1 MSEDNSKEYE
11 VEAIVKDRI
20 KKDHYD
26 RKTRK
31 WIYVTQYLIKWV
43 GYEKPSWE
51 PEENLDNCGILLNE
65 YKRRKNESFI
75 ENKNDN
81 NNNKLNKPISST
93 PMKSAIERKNLTKNR
108 NIKRREEE
116 EEEKEDKEQVSQNEQ
131 ELNLKMIMNN
141 YYNNINNNINII
153 GSNNLVIPHL
163 SLEEENEKYFPIN
176 YYNSY
181 MPHNILQS
189 DNVSL
194 DFRETFLKENEPNP
208 NLKNFNNNIKE
219 IFPPSYNAL
228 DIENYLGSENID
240 NNENT
245 NLNIDLLKNLR
256 EKQEEI
262 ENEKNNLKLN
272 LLQKKRK
279 PNSSIISDF
288 DLSNSNFSISID
300 DEFIKSE
307 KESLSFFKTND
318 NTNSNFNTACNSN
331 CNNFNLSNNSNIEI
345 LEMKIPEKDNE
356 QITLT
361 CRNKDNG
368 VPFFTTVKNG
378 FIPENAIKNCF
389 ENILR
394 KFLKGKTIK
403 FK

>member
-1 MSEDNSKEYE
+1 MSEDDSKEYE

-26 RKTRK
+26 RKARK

-51 PEENLDNCGILLNE
+51 PEENLDNCGKLLNE
-65 YKRRKNESFI
+65 YKRRKNESFTK
-75 ENKNDN
+75 NKKDYD
-81 NNNKLNKPISST
+81 NKLNKPRRSLT
-93 PMKSAIERKNLTKNR
+93 PLKLAKEKKNLMKNR
-108 NIKRREEE
+108 NIRR
-116 EEEKEDKEQVSQNEQ
+116 EEEKEDKEKENQNEQ
-131 ELNLKMIMNN
+131 ELNIKMIMNN
-141 YYNNINNNINII
+141 NYNNINNNININ

-176 YYNSY
+176 YCNSY
-181 MPHNILQS
+181 FPQNILES
-189 DNVSL
+189 DNASL
-194 DFRETFLKENEPNP
+194 YFGETFLKKNEPNP
-208 NLKNFNNNIKE
+208 NLKIVNNNINE
-219 IFPPSYNAL
+219 IFPQSYYTF
-228 DIENYLGSENID
+228 DIENYLGSENIN

-245 NLNIDLLKNLR
+245 NLNIDKLKNLR
-256 EKQEEI
+256 GKHEEI

-272 LLQKKRK
+272 LLQKKRQ
-279 PNSSIISDF
+279 PNSSIISDINLC
-288 DLSNSNFSISID
+288 DSNFSISID

-307 KESLSFFKTND
+307 KESLSFFNIND
-318 NTNSNFNTACNSN
+318 NTHLNFKTVSNNN
-331 CNNFNLSNNSNIEI
+331 CNNFSLSNNSNIEI
-345 LEMKIPEKDNE
+345 LELKIPEKDDE
-356 QITLT
+356 HITLM

-368 VPFFTTVKNG
+368 VAFFSDVKNS
-378 FIPENAIKNCF
+378 FFPENTIKECF